1 MNKESPDT
9 ARMTALAG
17 QSGTV
22 PLFATPFTAVN
33 TGADRHFNARLVSLC
48 ESQRSAPGL
57 PGPGLPENPSRDPL
71 HFRGRDDFLD
81 SADAT
86 AGELKRLILGQAS
99 TVVAGLNSIGA
110 AEFAKLHIQA
120 RGWCSIVQRNGHV
133 PAQHFPGASWL
144 AVYCVQAGEPNAE
157 SKSAGVLRL
166 YERRLGSIYRDAS
179 TWELNSPYRY
189 GNHTWSPVPGWMAL
203 FPAHVSHEVSV
214 VRSVTSLILV
224 FAMIRFMD
232 ANAKDSRYG

>member
-1 MNKESPDT
+1 
-9 ARMTALAG
+9 MTALAG

-33 TGADRHFNARLVSLC
+33 TGADPAFNARLASLC
-48 ESQRSAPGL
+48 EAQRSAPG
-57 PGPGLPENPSRDPL
+57 P

-99 TVVAGLNSIGA
+99 TAVAGLSSIGA
-110 AEFAKLHIQA
+110 AEFGKLHIQA
-120 RGWCSIVQRNGHV
+120 RGWCSIVQRDGHI
-133 PAQHFPGASWL
+133 PSQHFPGAAWL
-144 AVYCVQAGEPNAE
+144 AVYCVQSGESVPDT
-157 SKSAGVLRL
+157 SAGVLRL

-179 TWELNSPYRY
+179 TWELKSPYRY

-203 FPAHVSHEVSV
+203 FPAHVPHEVTV

-232 ANAKDSRYG
+232 PNAKDNRYG